1 MCYFY
6 TGLQDELSREGVYV
20 YSKNKLMMVMDNLL
34 LRALDEVGNDS
45 VVKIYE

>member
-1 MCYFY
+1 
-6 TGLQDELSREGVYV
+6 LSREGVFAYC
-20 YSKNKLMMVMDNLL
+20 KNKLTTVMDNLL